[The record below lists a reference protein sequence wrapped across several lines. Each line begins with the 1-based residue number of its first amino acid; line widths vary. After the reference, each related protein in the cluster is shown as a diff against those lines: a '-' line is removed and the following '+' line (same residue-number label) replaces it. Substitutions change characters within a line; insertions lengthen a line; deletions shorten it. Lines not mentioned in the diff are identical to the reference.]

1 MNFLRSIFEGKQ
13 HPLMHDK
20 FTRYGK
26 GDYERLLFEIKKG
39 KDLKIKSSFDFANDF
54 VGIIADRIKEDA
66 EVSGKIIAAR
76 DFKNELG
83 LELADYSKR
92 GKLFTA
98 EINLRLNPQQ
108 LKIVYDKMKEDFL
121 LLKIESDKFR
131 LKTANSL
138 PKPGGTIKP
147 DFCSATLPLGCL
159 DEFAWD
165 VKNDFKL
172 LIIKHI
178 LHITDV
184 EFSKELMKTEPAKA
198 RLEARRIGKIERQL
212 EIDGKAEKKEAKLDA

>member
-1 MNFLRSIFEGKQ
+1 MNFLKAIFEGKS
-13 HPLMHDK
+13 HPLMHDA

-26 GDYERLLFEIKKG
+26 GDYERLLFEIRKG

-54 VGIIADRIKEDA
+54 VGIISENIKEAA

-76 DFKNELG
+76 DFKSELSF
-83 LELADYSKR
+83 EPADYSKW

-98 EINLRLNPQQ
+98 EINTKLSPQQ
-108 LKIVYDKMKEDFL
+108 LKVLYEKFKMDFL
-121 LLKIESDKFR
+121 LLKIESSSFK
-131 LKTANSL
+131 LKTGNSL
-138 PKPGGTIKP
+138 PKPGGSIKP
-147 DFCSATLPLGCL
+147 NFCSATLSLSCL

-172 LIIKHI
+172 LIIKHV

-184 EFSKELMKTEPAKA
+184 AFSKELMAKDPVRA
-198 RLEARRIGKIERQL
+198 RLEARRIGKIERVL
-212 EIDGKAEKKEAKLDA
+212 NIDGREEKREAKIDA

>member
-13 HPLMHDK
+13 HSLMHDK

-39 KDLKIKSSFDFANDF
+39 KGLKIKSSFDFANDF
-54 VGIIADRIKEDA
+54 VGIISENIKEDA

-76 DFKNELG
+76 DFKDELG
-83 LELADYSKR
+83 LEFTNYTKR

-98 EINLRLNPQQ
+98 EINLKLNPQQ
-108 LKIVYDKMKEDFL
+108 LKALYEKMKEDFI
-121 LLKIESDKFR
+121 LLKIESNNFR

-138 PKPGGTIKP
+138 PKPGGSIKP
-147 DFCSATLPLGCL
+147 NFCSATLPLACL
-159 DEFAWD
+159 EEFAWD

-172 LIIKHI
+172 LVIKHV
-178 LHITDV
+178 LHITDI
-184 EFSKELMKTEPAKA
+184 EFSKELMKTDPVKA
-198 RLEARRIGKIERQL
+198 RLEARRVGMIERL
-212 EIDGKAEKKEAKLDA
+212 IDTDGKTEKREAVLNA